1 MEKKSVL
8 AQRFGAHVREL
19 RLERGLSQEEL
30 AFGCARSLNYTS
42 EIETGKRN
50 PTLDTIGPICAALGV
65 KMSDMLAAVGE

>member
-1 MEKKSVL
+1 ML

-50 PTLDTIGPICAALGV
+50 PTLDTIGAICAALGV